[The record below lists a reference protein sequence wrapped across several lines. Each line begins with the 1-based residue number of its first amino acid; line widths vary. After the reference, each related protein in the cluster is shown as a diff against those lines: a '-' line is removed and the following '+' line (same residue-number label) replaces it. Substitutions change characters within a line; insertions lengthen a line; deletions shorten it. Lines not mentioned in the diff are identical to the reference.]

1 VVHSPVALETRE
13 YVLFC
18 FVMNEIERVLVP
30 LVYPA
35 KKMKDTSH
43 VFAGRQCLL
52 GVRTT
57 GISREVKPTVCSLP
71 QQMSAVFWTAEDTL
85 HTCINVGSTVS
96 LQNYTQC

>member
-1 VVHSPVALETRE
+1 M
-13 YVLFC
+13 FC

-71 QQMSAVFWTAEDTL
+71 QQMSEVFWPQKYSPTRL
-85 HTCINVGSTVS
+85 HTCIINVS